1 MRKELKEIQE
11 KYGEDIFRLAITHLI
26 HVGIEQ
32 FSKKD
37 IDVLC
42 ERALHESPDN
52 AIMTGGYQV
61 NILRCAHEIC
71 RFSIDDLLK
80 FVKTDVSMAGIPP
93 HLRLMIAFRTN
104 ATEHL
109 IMSCMLPPDA
119 DHEML
124 NSLTEEIERR
134 EDEYEKKHGSL
145 YGFDM
150 RCAIE
155 NAARALKIPL
165 EPIPYDEVIYL

>member
-93 HLRLMIAFRTN
+93 HLRLMIAFRAN

-109 IMSCMLPPDA
+109 IMSCMLPTDA

-124 NSLTEEIERR
+124 NTLTEEVEWQ

-155 NAARALKIPL
+155 NAAKKLNIQL
-165 EPIPYDEVIYL
+165 EPIPYDHTIYL

>member
-32 FSKKD
+32 FTKMD
-37 IDVLC
+37 IDALC
-42 ERALHESPDN
+42 EKARRDTPDN
-52 AIMTGGYQV
+52 SIMTGEYQAD
-61 NILRCAHEIC
+61 ILRCAHEIC
-71 RFSIDDLLK
+71 KYSVDDLLR

-93 HLRLMIAFRTN
+93 HIRLMIAFRAN
-104 ATEHL
+104 ATERL
-109 IMSCMLPPDA
+109 IMSCMLPA
-119 DHEML
+119 DMDREVL
-124 NSLTEEIERR
+124 NDLTEEIERR

-145 YGFDM
+145 YGFDL

>member
-1 MRKELKEIQE
+1 MRKELKIIQE
-11 KYGEDIFRLAITHLI
+11 EYGEDIFRLAITHLI

-32 FSKKD
+32 FSKED

-42 ERALHESPDN
+42 ERVLRESPDN
-52 AIMTGGYQV
+52 AIMTGDYQV
-61 NILRCAHEIC
+61 SILRCAHEIC
-71 RFSIDDLLK
+71 RFSVDDLLRY
-80 FVKTDVSMAGIPP
+80 VKTDVSMAGIPP
-93 HLRLMIAFRTN
+93 YLRLMIAFRAN

-124 NSLTEEIERR
+124 NTLTEEIERR

-145 YGFDM
+145 YGFDL

>member
-26 HVGIEQ
+26 HVGINE
-32 FSKKD
+32 FSKLD
-37 IDVLC
+37 IDELC
-42 ERALHESPDN
+42 EQALRETPES
-52 AIMTGGYQV
+52 AIMTGTYQSD
-61 NILRCAHEIC
+61 ILRCAHEIC
-71 RFSIDDLLK
+71 RYSVDDLLK

-93 HLRLMIAFRTN
+93 HIRLLVAFHAN

-109 IMSCMLPPDA
+109 IMSCMLPTDA

-124 NSLTEEIERR
+124 NALTEVVERW

-145 YGFDM
+145 YGFDL

-155 NAARALKIPL
+155 NAAKKINIQL
-165 EPIPYDEVIYL
+165 EPIPYDHTIYL

>member
-1 MRKELKEIQE
+1 MRKELKIIQE

-32 FSKKD
+32 FSKED
-37 IDVLC
+37 IDELC
-42 ERALHESPDN
+42 ERALRESPDN
-52 AIMTGGYQV
+52 AIMTGEYQV

-71 RFSIDDLLK
+71 RFSVDDLLK

-93 HLRLMIAFRTN
+93 NLRLMIAFRAN
-104 ATEHL
+104 ATERL
-109 IMSCMLPPDA
+109 IMSCMIPPDT
-119 DHEML
+119 DREIL
-124 NSLTEEIERR
+124 NDLTDEIERR

-145 YGFDM
+145 YGFDL

-155 NAARALKIPL
+155 NAARVLKIPL

>member
-93 HLRLMIAFRTN
+93 HLRLVIAFRTN

-109 IMSCMLPPDA
+109 IMSCMLPTDA

-124 NSLTEEIERR
+124 NALTEEVERW
-134 EDEYEKKHGSL
+134 EDEYEKKHGNL
-145 YGFDM
+145 YGFDL

-155 NAARALKIPL
+155 NAAKKINIQL
-165 EPIPYDEVIYL
+165 EPIPYDHTIYL

>member
-1 MRKELKEIQE
+1 MRKELKIIQE

-26 HVGIEQ
+26 HMGIEH
-32 FSKKD
+32 FSKED

-71 RFSIDDLLK
+71 RFSVEDLLK
-80 FVKTDVSMAGIPP
+80 FVKTDVNMAGIPP
-93 HLRLMIAFRTN
+93 HIRLMIAFRAN
-104 ATEHL
+104 ATERL
-109 IMSCMLPPDA
+109 IMSCMLPA
-119 DHEML
+119 DMDREVL
-124 NSLTEEIERR
+124 NDLTEEIERR

-145 YGFDM
+145 YGFDL

>member
-1 MRKELKEIQE
+1 MRKELKIIQE

-32 FSKKD
+32 FTKED

-42 ERALHESPDN
+42 ERALRESPDN
-52 AIMTGGYQV
+52 AIMTGEFQTS
-61 NILRCAHEIC
+61 ILRCAHEIC
-71 RFSIDDLLK
+71 RFFVDDLMK
-80 FVKTDVSMAGIPP
+80 FIKTDVSMAGIPP
-93 HLRLMIAFRTN
+93 HLRFMIAFRAN

-119 DHEML
+119 DTDML
-124 NSLTEEIERR
+124 NELTAEIERR

-145 YGFDM
+145 YGFDL
-150 RCAIE
+150 RCTIE
-155 NAARALKIPL
+155 NAARALNIPL

>member
-1 MRKELKEIQE
+1 MRKELQIIQE

-32 FSKKD
+32 FSKED

-42 ERALHESPDN
+42 ERVLRESPDN
-52 AIMTGGYQV
+52 AIMTGDYQV
-61 NILRCAHEIC
+61 RLLRCAHEIC
-71 RFSIDDLLK
+71 RFSVDDLLK

-93 HLRLMIAFRTN
+93 HIRLMIAFRAN
-104 ATEHL
+104 ATERL
-109 IMSCMLPPDA
+109 IMSCMLPA
-119 DHEML
+119 DMDRAVL
-124 NSLTEEIERR
+124 NDLTEEIERR

-145 YGFDM
+145 YGFDL

-155 NAARALKIPL
+155 NVARALKIPL

>member
-32 FSKKD
+32 FSKID
-37 IDVLC
+37 IDALC
-42 ERALHESPDN
+42 GKARRVTPDN
-52 AIMTGGYQV
+52 SIMTGEYQAD
-61 NILRCAHEIC
+61 ILRCAHAIC
-71 RFSIDDLLK
+71 KYSVDDLLRY
-80 FVKTDVSMAGIPP
+80 VKTDVSMAGIPP
-93 HLRLMIAFRTN
+93 HLRYMIAFRAN

-119 DHEML
+119 DTDML
-124 NSLTEEIERR
+124 NELTAEIERR

-145 YGFDM
+145 YGFDL
-150 RCAIE
+150 RCTIE
-155 NAARALKIPL
+155 NAARALNIPL

>member
-1 MRKELKEIQE
+1 MRKELKIIQE

-26 HVGIEQ
+26 HMGIEH
-32 FSKKD
+32 FSKED

-71 RFSIDDLLK
+71 RFSVEDLLK
-80 FVKTDVSMAGIPP
+80 FVKTDVNMAGIPP
-93 HLRLMIAFRTN
+93 HIRLMIAFRAN
-104 ATEHL
+104 ATERL
-109 IMSCMLPPDA
+109 IMSCMLPA
-119 DHEML
+119 DMDREVL
-124 NSLTEEIERR
+124 NDLTEEIERR

-145 YGFDM
+145 YGFDL

-155 NAARALKIPL
+155 NAARGRLPL
-165 EPIPYDEVIYL
+165 IHKKQRVQSE